1 MHMRHQVVVHC
12 CIALFTA
19 SRYEELLIYLLTKIA
34 AAALLCPGVSPL
46 LWLLPSALRST
57 FSPSLS
63 SSGPVARPPFTTAV
77 SMACHASHV
86 VMCCLTNPLSVTDMA
101 CFSCVLVV
109 FCVTAESTLH
119 FYNLSN
125 DSLPRISPLPSA
137 LFIIGSIYYENL
149 TLILRHLNLLIS
161 ISPFPK
167 RDRAHFYFFL
177 IGSHSR
183 YTRSSLL

>member
-12 CIALFTA
+12 CIAFFTA
-19 SRYEELLIYLLTKIA
+19 SRHRMLIYLLTKIA

-77 SMACHASHV
+77 SMSCHASHV
-86 VMCCLTNPLSVTDMA
+86 VVLCCLTSPLSVTDMA

-109 FCVTAESTLH
+109 FCVTAESLH

-125 DSLPRISPLPSA
+125 DCFVLVNIICHCVVLLNTYLTCQYVQFPNPLS
-137 LFIIGSIYYENL
+137 
-149 TLILRHLNLLIS
+149 
-161 ISPFPK
+161 
-167 RDRAHFYFFL
+167 D
-177 IGSHSR
+177 
-183 YTRSSLL
+183 